1 MNFVLAILAW
11 VVIAAVLVLG
21 IVWATKGAL
30 WLLVVGLLAFILAF
44 SKWGCAS
51 Q

>member
-11 VVIAAVLVLG
+11 LVIAAVLVLG
-21 IVWATKGAL
+21 IVCATKGTL
-30 WLLVVGLLAFILAF
+30 WLLIVGLLGFLLAF

>member
-30 WLLVVGLLAFILAF
+30 WLLVVGLLAFVFAF
-44 SKWGCAS
+44 GKWGCAS

>member
-11 VVIAAVLVLG
+11 VVIAAVLVAG
-21 IVWATKGAL
+21 IVCATKGAL
-30 WLLVVGLLAFILAF
+30 WLLVVGLLGFIFAFG
-44 SKWGCAS
+44 KWGCAS

>member
-11 VVIAAVLVLG
+11 LAIAAVLVLG

-30 WLLVVGLLAFILAF
+30 WLLILGLLGFLVAFG
-44 SKWGCAS
+44 KWGCAS